1 MRWILNR
8 GLAPPSFDATAMLGD
23 SMDDAADCCG
33 IAILPSGQSLSIT
46 RRPWLLLSIDPV
58 DQSLSASWHKMADA
72 PTVTIVQLGPGLHL
86 VRALSIGLS
95 LVAAIRPWHKPPLLS
110 QLQAVSGD
118 FLLLSA
124 IGWYDGAWCD
134 GPLARIHQGGGV
146 SNYLP
151 AGGRAALVVTTGVET
166 APPKTEAWAATA
178 ELEGSEGERIK
189 RCLLGQMQD
198 AIERL
203 PLPGAIGL
211 LCRLSALTPA
221 TAAELVLARQAA
233 ANRPFE
239 VCMDPQLGAPPPAWR
254 RLCQNLGVRIA
265 HDGATQPVALIL
277 PGVAP
282 VMHEAQLVPLIAA
295 LNAITPLI
303 PPSLHQREKS

>member
-8 GLAPPSFDATAMLGD
+8 GLAPQSFDAATMLDD
-23 SMDDAADCCG
+23 SKDDVADCCG
-33 IAILPSGQSLSIT
+33 ITMLPFGQSLGMT
-46 RRPWLLLSIDPV
+46 RRPWLLLSVDPV
-58 DQSLSASWHKMADA
+58 DQSLSARWHQMADA
-72 PTVTIVQLGPGLHL
+72 PTVTMVQLDPGLHL

-110 QLQAVSGD
+110 ELQAVSGD
-118 FLLLSA
+118 FLLISA
-124 IGWYDGAWCD
+124 IGWFGGAWCD

-166 APPKTEAWAATA
+166 APSNTEAWAAVQ

-198 AIERL
+198 AIGRL
-203 PLPGAIGL
+203 PLPGALGL
-211 LCRLSALTPA
+211 RCQLSNLTPA

-233 ANRPFE
+233 ASRPFE
-239 VCMDPQLGAPPPAWR
+239 VCIDSQLGAPPPAWR
-254 RLCQNLGVRIA
+254 RLCQNLGVKIA
-265 HDGATQPVALIL
+265 SGATQTPALIL

-282 VMHEAQLVPLIAA
+282 VAHDAQLEPLIAA

-303 PPSLHQREKS
+303 PPSLHQLKKR

>member
-1 MRWILNR
+1 MTRWILNR
-8 GLAPPSFDATAMLGD
+8 GLAPPSFDATTMLDD
-23 SMDDAADCCG
+23 SKDDAVDCYG
-33 IAILPSGQSLSIT
+33 IAILPSGQSLNMT
-46 RRPWLLLSIDPV
+46 RRPWLLLSVDPI
-58 DQSLSASWHKMADA
+58 DQSLSVSWHQMADA
-72 PTVTIVQLGPGLHL
+72 PTVTMVQLDPGLYL

-95 LVAAIRPWHKPPLLS
+95 LVAAIRPWHKPLLLS
-110 QLQAVSGD
+110 ELQAVSGD

-124 IGWYDGAWCD
+124 IGWYGGAWCD
-134 GPLARIHQGGGV
+134 GPLARIHHGGGV

-151 AGGRAALVVTTGVET
+151 AGGPAALVVQTGLDMS
-166 APPKTEAWAATA
+166 PPKTEAWAAVQ

-198 AIERL
+198 TIGRL
-203 PLPGAIGL
+203 PLPGALGL
-211 LCRLSALTPA
+211 RCRLRDLTPA

-239 VCMDPQLGAPPPAWR
+239 VSIDPELGAPSPAWR
-254 RLCQNLGVRIA
+254 RLCQNLGIRITT
-265 HDGATQPVALIL
+265 GATQPPALIL

-282 VMHEAQLVPLIAA
+282 MAHDAQLEPLIAA

-303 PPSLHQREKS
+303 PPSLHQLEKS